1 MQVNTYIG
9 NEKMEVYMN
18 TALKI
23 VPQNIQPGGFV
34 KRQDRFLDTCTK
46 IRTAWDAMGYNG
58 DPIMEL
64 MSSIQGMYLYA
75 EEVMG

>member
-1 MQVNTYIG
+1 
-9 NEKMEVYMN
+9 MN

-23 VPQNIQPGGFV
+23 VPQSIQPGGFV
-34 KRQDRFLDTCTK
+34 KRQDHFLDTSTK
-46 IRTAWDAMGYNG
+46 IRKAWDAMGYTG